1 MTALLSA
8 VGFAS
13 DAPAVRKALVSA
25 AARKEPVLVADRGG
39 VVGLLAWTIVPDIVV
54 GAIGRISVVV
64 VNEDDRR
71 RGIGRAL
78 FDAVVAELGKHKV
91 GRIEGMS
98 DIEIRN
104 ANGFFRSIGL
114 KQASYRFVSKI

>member
-1 MTALLSA
+1 
-8 VGFAS
+8 
-13 DAPAVRKALVSA
+13 
-25 AARKEPVLVADRGG
+25 
-39 VVGLLAWTIVPDIVV
+39 
-54 GAIGRISVVV
+54 VV